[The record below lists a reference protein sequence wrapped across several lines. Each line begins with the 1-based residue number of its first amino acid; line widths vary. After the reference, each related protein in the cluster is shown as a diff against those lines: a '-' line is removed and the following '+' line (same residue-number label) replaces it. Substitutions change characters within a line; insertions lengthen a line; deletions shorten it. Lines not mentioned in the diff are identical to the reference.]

1 MSMVRIDVD
10 YEGDLHTSALHAPS
24 GSTLSTDAPVDN
36 QGRGESYSPTDLL
49 ATAFACCMMTIM
61 GIVARREGWALEGT
75 KIEVEKHMSEEP
87 RRVGRLVARF
97 TMPTGLPEKAR
108 TVLENAAR
116 TCPVAKSIHP
126 DIELDV
132 GFDWGG

>member
-1 MSMVRIDVD
+1 MSMVRIDVV
-10 YEGDLHTSALHAPS
+10 YEGDLHTTARHEPS
-24 GSTLSTDAPVDN
+24 GAALSTDAPVDN

-75 KIEVEKHMSEEP
+75 KSAVEKHMQEDP
-87 RRVGRLVARF
+87 RRVGRLVACF
-97 TMPTGLPEKAR
+97 EMPKGLPEKAR

-132 GFDWGG
+132 TFEWGA